1 VDILMVAAAGGAT
14 TRGLV
19 DRAAIEA
26 LKPGAIFCNVS
37 RGTVVDE
44 AALLEALRSRRIAAA
59 GLDVFLN
66 EPDIDPEF
74 LTFDHVV
81 LQPHAASG
89 TVETRKD
96 MGRLMRENLEAQMDG
111 RPLLTPVA

>member
-1 VDILMVAAAGGAT
+1 VNNAPVAITGM
-14 TRGLV
+14 
-19 DRAAIEA
+19 
-26 LKPGAIFCNVS
+26 
-37 RGTVVDE
+37 
-44 AALLEALRSRRIAAA
+44 LEALRAGRIGAA

-66 EPDIDPEF
+66 EPTIDPAF
-74 LTFDHVV
+74 LTFDTVV